1 MLVSPPTGLR
11 GVQAREGMRTKAAT
25 VAAAGG
31 ASAAPGAWKWDIRKR
46 IWDYM
51 EANDIAR

>member
-1 MLVSPPTGLR
+1 MK
-11 GVQAREGMRTKAAT
+11 TKAAT
-25 VAAAGG
+25 VAAAEAQLPG
-31 ASAAPGAWKWDIRKR
+31 SAAGAWKWEIRKR